1 MNEIIHIIIGIGAW
15 IAVCALGAAAVC
27 AAIYTAKPEDK

>member
-1 MNEIIHIIIGIGAW
+1 MNEVIKIVVACSAW
-15 IAVCALGAAAVC
+15 ISLCALASVAVC